1 MKTNL
6 HYKLI
11 KLTNGEDIICSTD
24 NDLSKTKKYSVIHV
38 VDPVVVR
45 SMRYPRGMTIIEG
58 YVLQHWV
65 SYATDSV
72 FEIPLSSIVTFAD
85 IDNKMKETYL
95 GFISE
100 ETQKMKPMLE
110 NNQLSISKEEEK
122 DLEKILKE
130 LSKSVKEENNAEEET
145 IKPPRGRTLH

>member
-95 GFISE
+95 GFI
-100 ETQKMKPMLE
+100 L
-110 NNQLSISKEEEK
+110 LSIS
-122 DLEKILKE
+122 
-130 LSKSVKEENNAEEET
+130 
-145 IKPPRGRTLH
+145 